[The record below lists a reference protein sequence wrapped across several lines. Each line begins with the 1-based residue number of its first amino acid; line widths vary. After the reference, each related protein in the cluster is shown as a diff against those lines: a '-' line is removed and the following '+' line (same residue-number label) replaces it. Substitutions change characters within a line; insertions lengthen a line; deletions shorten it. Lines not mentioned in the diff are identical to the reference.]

1 MDLQLNKSN
10 FTFPITTNAD
20 SGIFYDLNLGYI
32 MKNTLIAN
40 MITIFMND
48 TKSYN
53 HAQTIPVINPK
64 TKQNE
69 TAYMLRVNMEN
80 QGLILVHN
88 TLSYLEKEF
97 LNISCL
103 LNETSNEGYHKKI
116 KDSFKYDK
124 ECFVDG

>member
-10 FTFPITTNAD
+10 FTFPITTKAD

-48 TKSYN
+48 TKPYN
-53 HAQTIPVINPK
+53 HAQSIPVINPK

-103 LNETSNEGYHKKI
+103 LNETSNEGHHKKI